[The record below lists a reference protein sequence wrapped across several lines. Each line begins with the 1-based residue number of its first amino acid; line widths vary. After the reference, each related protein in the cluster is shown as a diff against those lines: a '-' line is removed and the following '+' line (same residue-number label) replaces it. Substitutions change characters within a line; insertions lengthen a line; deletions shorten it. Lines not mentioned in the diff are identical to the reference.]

1 MTRKHIEALRRA
13 WKAHGAAPCP
23 HTHVDLESSEG
34 GYFTGRYVC
43 KACGA
48 EVPLDVSSALQVRS
62 GRRRLTR
69 PLLYTSLGMFAAALP
84 FITVWYQRRRQRRL
98 SR

>member
-13 WKAHGAAPCP
+13 WQAHGAAPCP
-23 HTHVDLESSEG
+23 HAHVDLESSER
-34 GYFTGRYVC
+34 GYFTGHYVC

-48 EVPLDVSSALQVRS
+48 DVSMDVSTAPQLRS
-62 GRRRLTR
+62 GRRRLPR

-84 FITVWYQRRRQRRL
+84 FITVWYQRRRLRRL